1 MLKNNKGFS
10 LVELM
15 VVVAIIGVLAAIGI
29 PQISKYMARARQAE
43 AKSNLASVYT
53 ANKAFFAEYGIYDNR
68 FSLIGF
74 RPEGKLRYNIGW
86 ADAGTRCDLA
96 AAGYTAPLPGGV
108 VGSAVNADEL
118 CGDNG
123 TMTNGCSLLQNGLG
137 VAIAGS
143 GLNCTADGARTF
155 TAGAAGRIG
164 SATAVDQWTI
174 NQQKNLINRR
184 DGTN

>member
-29 PQISKYMARARQAE
+29 PQITKYMARARQSE
-43 AKSNLASVYT
+43 AKSNLASIYT

-68 FSLIGF
+68 FNIIGY
-74 RPEGKLRYNIGW
+74 RPEGKLRYNVGW
-86 ADAGTRCDLA
+86 DAAGTRCDLL
-96 AAGYTAPLPGGV
+96 AAGYTAPAGADV
-108 VGSAVNADEL
+108 FNADNF

-123 TMTNGCSLLQNGLG
+123 VFANGCSLLQSGVG
-137 VAIAGS
+137 VALQNSA
-143 GLNCTADGARTF
+143 LNCTAAGARTF
-155 TAGAAGRIG
+155 TATAQGRIG
-164 SATAVDQWTI
+164 SAAGLDRWTI
-174 NQQKNLINRR
+174 NEQKNLRNRV